1 MKTFE
6 EKWTAW
12 IDGQL
17 SGTELAEF
25 EVSLEDKTVAEAEK
39 REALKLGTFLK
50 KELGATPMSN
60 QEFFSHQLREAIA
73 REEAK
78 EAAPAVAGPVRET
91 WWSIGRL
98 VWAGAASL
106 AIFCLCTFF
115 VLREQP
121 SAGQSAYLT
130 QITNA
135 RIDPVVSPNAT
146 VSVFPFN
153 DEKERVTVIW
163 IDGLQTLPSEYAAK

>member
-17 SGTELAEF
+17 AGTELVEF
-25 EVSLEDKTVAEAEK
+25 EASLPDRVAAEAEK
-39 REALKLGTFLK
+39 NEGQKLGAFLK
-50 KELGATPMSN
+50 EQISAPAMSN
-60 QEFFSHQLREAIA
+60 QEFFHHQLREAIA
-73 REEAK
+73 RD
-78 EAAPAVAGPVRET
+78 AANESRPVATPVGET

-106 AIFCLCTFF
+106 AVFVVCTFL
-115 VLREQP
+115 VMREQP
-121 SAGQSAYLT
+121 NAGQSSYLT

-146 VSVFPFN
+146 ISVFPIN
-153 DEKERVTVIW
+153 NEKERVTVIW
-163 IDGLQTLPSEYAAK
+163 IDGLQSLPSEFAAK

>member
-17 SGTELAEF
+17 SGSELADFEASLPDKAAAEF
-25 EVSLEDKTVAEAEK
+25 EK
-39 REALKLGTFLK
+39 RDTLKLGSFLK
-50 KELGATPMSN
+50 EQIGTPVMSN

-73 REEAK
+73 REEASETK
-78 EAAPAVAGPVRET
+78 PAAKPARET

-106 AIFCLCTFF
+106 AVFF
-115 VLREQP
+115 VCTVFVMRDKP
-121 SAGQSAYLT
+121 NVGQSAYLT

-135 RIDPVVSPNAT
+135 KIDPGVSPDAT
-146 VSVFPFN
+146 VSVFPF
-153 DEKERVTVIW
+153 DDQKERVTVIW
-163 IDGLQTLPSEYAAK
+163 IDGLKSLPSEY